1 MCKQLRMSDFERSI
15 RSDSPMYP
23 HDPDADFDDDWIEFP
38 SDDENGEDM
47 EGEVTDAADGE
58 FPDEPWEDE

>member
-23 HDPDADFDDDWIEFP
+23 HDPDADWDDDIIEFP
-38 SDDENGEDM
+38 EEGGDM
-47 EGEVTDAADGE
+47 EADVTDTADE
-58 FPDEPWEDE
+58 PYPDEPWDDEVAD

>member
-23 HDPDADFDDDWIEFP
+23 HDPDADWDDDIIEFP
-38 SDDENGEDM
+38 EDGSEAVEAGPADEPY
-47 EGEVTDAADGE
+47 
-58 FPDEPWEDE
+58 PDEPWDDEVAD

>member
-23 HDPDADFDDDWIEFP
+23 HDPDADFDDDLIEFP
-38 SDDENGEDM
+38 SDDETDM
-47 EGEVTDAADGE
+47 ESDVTDSAE
-58 FPDEPWEDE
+58 YPDEPWDDGDAD

>member
-23 HDPDADFDDDWIEFP
+23 HDPDADWDDDCIEFP
-38 SDDENGEDM
+38 SDDESGEDM
-47 EGEVTDAADGE
+47 EGDVTDAADGE
-58 FPDEPWEDE
+58 YPDEPWEDE